1 MRRISVHTHYA
12 LRITQ
17 PKEPYPAWKMP
28 TYDLFSRTFKVD
40 PHPTFA
46 QMRHE
51 DPVYSHIAPNGL
63 RIWYITRYDDIV
75 TVLRNNDWVVKNIEN
90 TVPEPASL
98 PQKPGH
104 AVLRLINQNM
114 LFADPPDHTR
124 LRALVTQ
131 AFTPRR
137 IEALAEQIQQFTDR
151 LLDQVAPQG
160 EMELIHDL
168 AYPLPMLVITAM
180 LGVPEEDGDQ
190 VREWSKA
197 IISPGSHGINW
208 RQRKRKIRA
217 FVEYIDDMA
226 QQRLE
231 SPQDDLLTALVQAE
245 ESGGKLSPEELSSMV
260 VLLLVTGHDTVVNL
274 IGNGAVTLLRHP
286 EQLGLLREQPL
297 LWPTAIEEIL
307 RYDGPV
313 ETSTTRWAKTD
324 FELHGHQIKRGD
336 LVRVVL
342 TSANR
347 DATQF
352 EQPNVFDVQRQNNRH
367 IGFGFGIH
375 YCLGAPLARL
385 EGQITL
391 STLFN
396 RFPNIRLAIPDADIN
411 WRSGV
416 LFRGPKTLPLIWD

>member
-1 MRRISVHTHYA
+1 MTS
-12 LRITQ
+12 
-17 PKEPYPAWKMP
+17 
-28 TYDLFSRTFKVD
+28 YDLFSRTFKVD

-46 QMRHE
+46 QMRQETPIYAHT
-51 DPVYSHIAPNGL
+51 APNGL
-63 RIWYITRYDDIV
+63 RIWYITRYEDIV
-75 TVLRNNDWVVKNIEN
+75 TVLRNNDWVVKNLQN
-90 TVPEPASL
+90 ALPESAETPV
-98 PQKPGH
+98 KPGH
-104 AVLRLINQNM
+104 AILKLINQNM

-137 IEALAEQIQQFTDR
+137 IDALASQIQGFTDR
-151 LLDQVAPQG
+151 LLDQVAAQG

-180 LGVPEEDGDQ
+180 LGVPDQDGDQ

-208 RQRKRKIRA
+208 RQRKRRIRA
-217 FVEYIDDMA
+217 FVDYIDAMA
-226 QQRLE
+226 QERQQNPR
-231 SPQDDLLTALVQAE
+231 DDLLTALVQAE

-286 EQLGLLREQPL
+286 EQLALLQERPS
-297 LWPTAIEEIL
+297 LWPTAVEEIL

-313 ETSTTRWAKTD
+313 ETSTTRWAKVD
-324 FELHGHQIKRGD
+324 FELHGHHIKRGD

-352 EQPNVFDVQRQNNRH
+352 EQPHIFDVQREHNRH

-391 STLFN
+391 ATLFT
-396 RFPNIRLAIPDADIN
+396 RFPKLRLAIPDAEIN

-416 LFRGPKTLPLIWD
+416 LFRGPKTLPLRWPWSLR